1 MCSTKYEVSNEYT
14 LMRIIITPDLISQF
28 KLKKKELADSITSY
42 KYSTRILFSTE
53 NVYQLLNYESF
64 TKNMRIGNNY

>member
-1 MCSTKYEVSNEYT
+1 MCSTKYEVNNEYT
-14 LMRIIITPDLISQF
+14 LMRTIITPDLISQF

-42 KYSTRILFSTE
+42 KYSTHILFSTE

-64 TKNMRIGNNY
+64 TKNMRIGNNN